1 MNRLAVLAAAPH
13 RVFFFV
19 GAVQGV
25 AAITW
30 WLADLAGR
38 YGGWYASPA
47 WTVPAPWAHAYLFLY
62 LPLYLRPRADGRPG

>member
-19 GAVQGV
+19 GAAQGV
-25 AAITW
+25 AAIVW

-47 WTVPAPWAHAYLFLY
+47 WTV
-62 LPLYLRPRADGRPG
+62 RMISPRSSSAAALSVSLMPKDFR